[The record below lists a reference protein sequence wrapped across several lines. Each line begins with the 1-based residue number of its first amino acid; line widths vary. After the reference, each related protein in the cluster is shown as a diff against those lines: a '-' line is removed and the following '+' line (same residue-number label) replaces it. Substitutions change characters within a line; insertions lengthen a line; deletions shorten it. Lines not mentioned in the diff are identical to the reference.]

1 MQEVRAFRPSVAP
14 LSSARPVEKNRSRH
28 TWSILLSKLS
38 SALFYTLFGVM
49 GTDSVLDCAMTYR
62 LAVGRT
68 GSFRF
73 AERWKKRLGSRF
85 YQECARAKNKNGN
98 SFMSSFEDGD
108 LGREALR
115 IEQSTPYAVAR

>member
-1 MQEVRAFRPSVAP
+1 MLDHFLVRIRGAELRIRFHTMRQPP
-14 LSSARPVEKNRSRH
+14 GLIPARFPK
-28 TWSILLSKLS
+28 I
-38 SALFYTLFGVM
+38 
-49 GTDSVLDCAMTYR
+49 
-62 LAVGRT
+62 GRT

-115 IEQSTPYAVAR
+115 IEQSTPYAVARTREEYCGHACHR